1 MARKPTR
8 WFPQPRRIP
17 ALTAFS
23 ASKTRKDAWRG
34 GARLLADAVEGVA
47 EGKVVGYKVVGCAIE
62 WVREMRV
69 STAARSGCS

>member
-23 ASKTRKDAWRG
+23 ASKTRKDAWSG
-34 GARLLADAVEGVA
+34 GARLLADAVEGVE
-47 EGKVVGYKVVGCAIE
+47 EGTVVGCAIE
-62 WVREMRV
+62 CVREMRV
-69 STAARSGCS
+69 LTAARSGCS